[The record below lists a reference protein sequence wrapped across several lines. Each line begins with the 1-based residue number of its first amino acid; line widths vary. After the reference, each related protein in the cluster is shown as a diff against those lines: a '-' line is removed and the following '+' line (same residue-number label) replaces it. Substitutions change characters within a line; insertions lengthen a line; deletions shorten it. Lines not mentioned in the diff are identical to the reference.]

1 MTDKRL
7 LQVFLSL
14 QSDNPGPGIFEV
26 SSDQEKKLLCT
37 CPGFAAKNSCK
48 HTALVEIRIAKNNGV
63 YQFDFSKK
71 VTPEELKK
79 AMRTEESFR
88 DLVIMH
94 GKVEVY

>member
-26 SSDQEKKLLCT
+26 SSDPNKKLLCT
-37 CPGFAAKNSCK
+37 CPGFASKDSCK
-48 HTALVEIRIAKNNGV
+48 HTALVESRIAKNNGV

-71 VTPEELKK
+71 ITTEELKE
-79 AMRTEESFR
+79 AMKTEESFR
-88 DLVIMH
+88 QLVLMH